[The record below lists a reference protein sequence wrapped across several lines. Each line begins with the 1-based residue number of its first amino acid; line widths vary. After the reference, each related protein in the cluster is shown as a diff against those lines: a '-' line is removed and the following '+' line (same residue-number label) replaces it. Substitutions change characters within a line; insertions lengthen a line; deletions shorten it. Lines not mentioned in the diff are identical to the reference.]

1 MKHLH
6 FFIALCTLALSLSA
20 CSKEEDYQVITP
32 QEPDASS
39 YLHALPHDV
48 VLHYQYRADASS
60 EVQGW
65 FIDKYGQVKSYTS
78 STLIQGSSITRQQM
92 ENLYAKA
99 QQTHLTIAPEE
110 LAPKVKTAIR
120 LNASSLSTPQLDE
133 SRSSQVLIQAYRK
146 YDMAWKPNTCSERP
160 SSGAHEAMA
169 DKFEIVLLK
178 AEGYFNQQHTHVNA
192 IELLDW
198 LVQLQHNAGL

>member
-92 ENLYAKA
+92 DNLYAKA

-120 LNASSLSTPQLDE
+120 LNTSSLSTPQLDE
-133 SRSSQVLIQAYRK
+133 NRTSQVLIQAYRQ
-146 YDMAWKPNTCSERP
+146 YDTNWKPNTCSERP
-160 SSGAHEAMA
+160 SSGAHEALS

-178 AEGYFNQQHTHVNA
+178 AEGYFNQQNTHVNA
-192 IELLDW
+192 HELLNW